1 MKKTTLRDKATKLMM
16 QDYTMISRSSNQ
28 FIMMTKA
35 QEVSWENSQIAQYM
49 QMGEKFLDFELERRS
64 KLTEAQKEDE
74 AFNLVMFG
82 FRVAPKEL
90 AVMYMEWA
98 HIPYDKK
105 KLASL

>member
-16 QDYTMISRSSNQ
+16 QDYSMISQHSNQ
-28 FIMMTKA
+28 FIMMSKA

-49 QMGEKFLDFELERRS
+49 QMGEKFLDFEIQRRS
-64 KLTEAQKEDE
+64 KLTEDQKEAE

-82 FRVAPKEL
+82 HRVEAKTL
-90 AVMYMEWA
+90 AVMFMEWA

-105 KLASL
+105 KLATL